1 MITSSKT
8 SNQNENPTFSVAEN
22 LTHNP
27 AQNNQNAL
35 PANITAYFDTVI
47 LPLWLD
53 IDPKTIGIDKITA
66 YLPCMAFFASDH
78 IEIRSKLQA
87 WAYQLT
93 PTFPTYYFDELIKDC
108 KFELYFKRS

>member
-47 LPLWLD
+47 LPLWLLRCSVFMHARLSLW
-53 IDPKTIGIDKITA
+53 GVVVVGM
-66 YLPCMAFFASDH
+66 L
-78 IEIRSKLQA
+78 
-87 WAYQLT
+87 
-93 PTFPTYYFDELIKDC
+93 
-108 KFELYFKRS
+108 